1 MIKKRVFFWVLLFVS
16 IFVMIVVNLGGTL
29 GFFYGPDGK
38 IITSSFNGE
47 ITLTSDVT
55 HADQTYSNSNDVSN
69 VFVITG
75 GTSDFNRVT
84 IEKGGNG
91 NSENSVNGGNA
102 AVLVKNQSIFRLTD
116 GSITTDGLYADGA
129 FSYNNGNIKLSNT
142 NVLAKSSYSSGIVVS
157 GGGIVI
163 SENSTVKTLDN
174 YSPVVRNT
182 EGKGVIQISGGNYE
196 SDGNNSAVLSSTAS
210 LFVDG
215 ATLVAK
221 KSEGIVMSGS
231 NSNLT
236 MTNSNLTSTNTD
248 LSDNSNSYKN
258 IFMYQSGSLSGKSNF
273 TATNN
278 TITTNKGDTF
288 YITNTKAVIKLTNN
302 VIVNHDG
309 NFIKAESSSFGDKG
323 GDISL
328 TMSKQ
333 SVSGNIVLDSFSILE
348 MNLLSDSHYEGAI
361 NGDNK
366 SSNVQLTISKDSTFS
381 LTGDTYVTNL
391 DDADDTYSNII
402 FNGHHLFVNG
412 EKLVVG
418 NGESVDN
425 NGIGNGGEQGNA
437 NQNSSGD
444 GQIGNGVVDGGTDNV
459 SGGSSDGVGTDTSG
473 NGTSGN
479 SNSSTSSSESSDKN
493 SSSKSND
500 DRKSSS
506 SSKSNESKDKNS
518 VNETTGSLSD
528 NSSSGDVTNGKG
540 VDAIDDKVIVDAIRE
555 ELGEEAVNNYEVL
568 KSDSVVSI
576 HDIDS
581 RTLLIINSIGF
592 LFIITSI
599 VSLIRLRNGT
609 KVNN

>member
-1 MIKKRVFFWVLLFVS
+1 MLKKRVFFWVLLFVS

-102 AVLVKNQSIFRLTD
+102 AVLVKNQSIFRLTG

-248 LSDNSNSYKN
+248 LSDAV
-258 IFMYQSGSLSGKSNF
+258 F
-273 TATNN
+273 TAKNS

-348 MNLLSDSHYEGAI
+348 MNLLSDSHYEGVI

-425 NGIGNGGEQGNA
+425 NGIGNGGEQGNT
-437 NQNSSGD
+437 NQSGSSN

-459 SGGSSDGVGTDTSG
+459 SGGSSDGVGNDTSG
-473 NGTSGN
+473 NGASGN
-479 SNSSTSSSESSDKN
+479 SNSSTSSSESSNKN

-500 DRKSSS
+500 DSKSSS

-528 NSSSGDVTNGKG
+528 NSSSGDVSNGKG
-540 VDAIDDKVIVDAIRE
+540 VDTIDDKVIVDAIRE
-555 ELGEEAVNNYEVL
+555 ELGDEGVNNYEVL

>member
-1 MIKKRVFFWVLLFVS
+1 MVKKRVFFWVLLFAS

-163 SENSTVKTLDN
+163 SENSIVKTLAN

-196 SDGNNSAVLSSTAS
+196 SDGSNSAVLSSTAS
-210 LFVDG
+210 LFVDK

-236 MTNSNLTSTNTD
+236 MTNSNLSSTNTD
-248 LSDNSNSYKN
+248 LSDNSNRYKN
-258 IFMYQSGSLSGKSNF
+258 IFMYQSGNVAGKSSF

-309 NFIKAESSSFGDKG
+309 NLIRAEASSFGDKG

-333 SVSGNIVLDSFSILE
+333 ITSGNILLDSSSVLE
-348 MNLLSDSHYEGAI
+348 MNLLSDSHYEGTI

-366 SSNVQLTISKDSTFS
+366 ASNVQLTISKDSTFS
-381 LTGDTYVTNL
+381 LTGDTYVTSL
-391 DDADDTYSNII
+391 DDADDTYSNIN
-402 FNGHHLFVNG
+402 FNGHDLFVNG

-418 NGESVDN
+418 NGESDDN
-425 NGIGNGGEQGNA
+425 SDISNGGEQGNT
-437 NQNSSGD
+437 NQGVSGE
-444 GQIGNGVVDGGTDNV
+444 GQIGSGAVGGGTDNV
-459 SGGSSDGVGTDTSG
+459 SGGSTDGSGTDSSS
-473 NGTSGN
+473 NDASAN
-479 SNSSTSSSESSDKN
+479 SNSGTSSSNSSASSSNKA

-500 DRKSSS
+500 
-506 SSKSNESKDKNS
+506 SKKKEDS
-518 VNETTGSLSD
+518 VNETTGSVSGK
-528 NSSSGDVTNGKG
+528 SSSSNDISNEEV
-540 VDAIDDKVIVDAIRE
+540 IDDKMVADAIRD
-555 ELGEEAVNNYEVL
+555 ELGDEAVNNYEIL
-568 KSDSVVSI
+568 KSDAVVSI

-592 LFIITSI
+592 LFIITSV
-599 VSLIRLRNGT
+599 VSLIRLRNDG